1 MRWLMALFCLA
12 LAACGQSGDSVYQP
26 TLGPRGEAAVV
37 TYLVGIHPLH
47 NPQRLME
54 AYGPIID
61 HLDKAMPELELRLET
76 SPNYEEFEKK
86 LYSGHFDFAM
96 PNPYQTVLA
105 IKRGYQV
112 FGKMADDAEFRGLIL
127 LRRDS
132 PVRTVADLKGR
143 KVAYPA
149 PTALA
154 ATLLPQHYLHTHG
167 LDVNR
172 DIDNVYVG
180 SQESAIVNLQ
190 RGHVAAAATWP
201 VPWKNFQAEHPELA
215 SQLVVKWET
224 QPLLNNGWVVRRD
237 VPEPVAR
244 RFAELLFDLKNS
256 EDGRQMLQRL
266 PVTAFEPARDGTYQ
280 PVQAF
285 LERFSRTVRSIPH

>member
-1 MRWLMALFCLA
+1 MKWWMVLFCVV
-12 LAACGQSGDSVYQP
+12 LAACGKSADSVYQP
-26 TLGPRGEAAVV
+26 TLGARGEAALV
-37 TYLVGIHPLH
+37 TYRVGIHPLH

-54 AYGPIID
+54 VYGPIID
-61 HLDKAMPELELRLET
+61 HIDAAMPDVELRLEA
-76 SPNYEEFEKK
+76 SRNYEEFERK
-86 LYSGHFDFAM
+86 LYNGYFDFVL

-105 IKRGYQV
+105 IRQGYQV
-112 FGKMADDAEFRGLIL
+112 FGKMADDTEFRGLIL

-132 PVRTVADLKGR
+132 PVRTVADLKGQ

-172 DIDNVYVG
+172 DIDNMYVG
-180 SQESAIVNLQ
+180 SQESAIVNVQ

-201 VPWKNFQAEHPELA
+201 VPWKKFLVEQPELA
-215 SQLVVKWET
+215 SQLAVKWET
-224 QPLLNNGWVVRRD
+224 PPLVNNSWMARRD
-237 VPEPVAR
+237 VPLPLVR
-244 RFAELLFDLKNS
+244 RFADLLFGLKDS
-256 EDGRQMLQRL
+256 EAGREMLQRV
-266 PVTAFEPARDGTYQ
+266 PVTAFEPASDRTYR

-285 LERFSRTVRSIPH
+285 LDRFASTVRPIPH